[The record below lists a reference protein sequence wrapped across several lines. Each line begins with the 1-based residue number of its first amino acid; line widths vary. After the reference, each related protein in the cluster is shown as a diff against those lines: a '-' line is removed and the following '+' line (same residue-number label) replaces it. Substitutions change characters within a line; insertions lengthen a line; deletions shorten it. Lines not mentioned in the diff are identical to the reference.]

1 MKDTA
6 DDVDAAYLER
16 FASLAPLERLVMIS
30 DMFDT
35 AKALMEADIR
45 TNQPDISARDLRIAM
60 FKRLYWDD
68 FDAAT
73 MARFIAA
80 L

>member
-1 MKDTA
+1 
-6 DDVDAAYLER
+6 
-16 FASLAPLERLVMIS
+16 
-30 DMFDT
+30 
-35 AKALMEADIR
+35 MEADIR